1 MTEVFVACDYPRAA
15 VLTINIE
22 KNFFS
27 PYVVYIYKQLIL
39 PISALTS
46 SVESERLTVVSFM
59 VKSGKMDHTEDG
71 LFAKISQTHPSLSIT
86 MKGQK
91 DSGLGMAKTDSTKV
105 NYFARKSEAQPLLP
119 VKKEQKDSRL
129 ERAKMVST
137 KVNHFAR
144 KSEAEPLLPVRKVGQ
159 KDSPTE
165 TRDQRQVTP
174 MTNGKEVHDT
184 KTKKLFRRLRSW
196 KEESNRTFF
205 NILVAYCK
213 DIDKDMD
220 DLAEEL
226 SEVKQE
232 KDVLMETIGELHG
245 EIKQLNAKLQEGS
258 EPGKFPQVD
267 VQGIENYDDM
277 LSTEY
282 DGRQKISSAYDDEE
296 INTDFGNASDEDIHG
311 GRKNVLNESGL
322 LIESVFTDNS
332 FDNGKSYPS
341 YVDDKKQEKVT
352 RKSSFGY
359 ELKYNTTRK
368 RGPNKKSQP
377 GLTSKGIIKKAPPRN
392 FACNLCEHTSTSQQN
407 LEYHKIAVH
416 NIGEKLQCEQC
427 PYKSASKA
435 NMKAHNQAVHEK
447 IRKYACEDCK
457 YATARKKELAKHLE
471 SKKHIANLR
480 RKGLL

>member
-1 MTEVFVACDYPRAA
+1 
-15 VLTINIE
+15 
-22 KNFFS
+22 
-27 PYVVYIYKQLIL
+27 
-39 PISALTS
+39 
-46 SVESERLTVVSFM
+46 
-59 VKSGKMDHTEDG
+59 MDNTEDG

-91 DSGLGMAKTDSTKV
+91 DSGLGMAKRDSTKV

-137 KVNHFAR
+137 KVNNFAK
-144 KSEAEPLLPVRKVGQ
+144 KSEAESLLPGKRVNQR
-159 KDSPTE
+159 DSRTE
-165 TRDQRQVTP
+165 TRDQRQVDP
-174 MTNGKEVHDT
+174 MTKSKDSPDT

-267 VQGIENYDDM
+267 IQGIENYDDEM

-282 DGRQKISSAYDDEE
+282 DRTQKISSAYDDEE
-296 INTDFGNASDEDIHG
+296 INTDFGNASDEDI
-311 GRKNVLNESGL
+311 
-322 LIESVFTDNS
+322 
-332 FDNGKSYPS
+332 
-341 YVDDKKQEKVT
+341 Q
-352 RKSSFGY
+352 
-359 ELKYNTTRK
+359 
-368 RGPNKKSQP
+368 
-377 GLTSKGIIKKAPPRN
+377 
-392 FACNLCEHTSTSQQN
+392 
-407 LEYHKIAVH
+407 
-416 NIGEKLQCEQC
+416 
-427 PYKSASKA
+427 
-435 NMKAHNQAVHEK
+435 
-447 IRKYACEDCK
+447 
-457 YATARKKELAKHLE
+457 
-471 SKKHIANLR
+471 
-480 RKGLL
+480 